1 MTFDEKQK
9 AEALESFSSVMALYQ
24 TLRGNPSALRVR
36 RVATKGGEVVAEAI
50 DFLIDIELKAGRV
63 LSYPDY
69 FQWLRLADTE
79 NYTLVPE
86 ENKVAMG
93 RTWKEY
99 GLTEEGAY
107 RMLYFREKNNQM
119 RGYLMKG
126 KLNGDGF
133 TETGTDTETTGTT

>member
-50 DFLIDIELKAGRV
+50 DFLIDVEVKAGRT

-86 ENKVAMG
+86 ENQVMLG
-93 RTWKEY
+93 MTWKEY

-119 RGYLMKG
+119 RGYFMKG

-133 TETGTDTETTGTT
+133 TETGTDTEAPGPA

>member
-24 TLRGNPSALRVR
+24 VLRGNPSALRVR

-133 TETGTDTETTGTT
+133 PETGTDTEATGPA

>member
-24 TLRGNPSALRVR
+24 VLRGNPSALRVR

-107 RMLYFREKNNQM
+107 RMLFREKNNQM
-119 RGYLMKG
+119 RAIK
-126 KLNGDGF
+126 
-133 TETGTDTETTGTT
+133 TGQRTAGVKWSY